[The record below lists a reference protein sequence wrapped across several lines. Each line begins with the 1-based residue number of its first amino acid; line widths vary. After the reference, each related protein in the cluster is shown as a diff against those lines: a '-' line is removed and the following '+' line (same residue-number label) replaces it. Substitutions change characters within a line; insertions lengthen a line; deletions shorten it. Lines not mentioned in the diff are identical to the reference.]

1 MKKIIFFILFTIY
14 FFKIKTQNV
23 EYDSISVDEF
33 VSKMNDVSY
42 KVNDYK
48 RIIKSLINSLNKFYI
63 FVNITKST
71 LLNFEAVD
79 LINELKSINVSKI
92 KNYYEFYN
100 TITNIISKSKDL
112 HLSFMFYNFLN
123 YSYLS
128 PIEFNVKTVNKT
140 NYLYFNISSIVK
152 KTYNPFS
159 PLLIIQLT
167 KKEGLKILKINDE
180 DPFDFIYKFYNKLL
194 RDDHAVFSLNLK
206 LISAGRIIFEFNK
219 EKYKNFT
226 ILLEDNSLI
235 KFDYKIIFPKKLKKE
250 FKIFY
255 EKEMKK
261 YFETSSFIPTIFELE
276 EKYNSIK
283 NSENRFLQN
292 TNWNIS
298 FENSLK
304 LKVDEKNKVNVIY
317 QSSFMF
323 TSLPNAKKFLEQMN
337 QILSSNKYP
346 IIVIE
351 SYNSGGYVDIAL
363 LLQKILNY
371 NLVSNRL
378 KVTLGPNKKLNN
390 IINKNMY
397 FYNTETCNTNNIMKS
412 KIYEDNFG
420 NNITH
425 YRTQF
430 YLLYNTKKLYEQINS
445 KTYERK
451 PTEIIIFTDGFS
463 YSATSVFIKDLH
475 ESGNAIIVGY
485 NGIPNEKRKKEKFNG
500 SQSPSM
506 VITNYSTNFL
516 LDDDIEI
523 LKYFNIYLAATFS
536 PSYNDKYQNNSL
548 LQIPR
553 EFTIELI
560 DERSSIYGSYD
571 DTRYDEFIEEGLRIF
586 KHYNHS
592 CNPNHTNLLYKSD
605 CQFEDKH
612 THGGYLCG
620 NNGNWSQI
628 CKPSYCDHGYYFDT
642 YLKKCKKD
650 QCYSTSILLIV
661 LIIIGAII
669 IVGILIYCFWNWN
682 KKRITNNDINGK
694 LLPNNNTNE

>member
-1 MKKIIFFILFTIY
+1 
-14 FFKIKTQNV
+14 
-23 EYDSISVDEF
+23 
-33 VSKMNDVSY
+33 MNDVSY

-112 HLSFMFYNFLN
+112 HLSLMFYNFLN

-152 KTYNPFS
+152 KAYNPFS

-261 YFETSSFIPTIFELE
+261 YFETSSFIPTIFEFE

-463 YSATSVFIKDLH
+463 YSATSLFIKDLY

-523 LKYFNIYLAATFS
+523 LKYFNIYLAAPFS

>member
-112 HLSFMFYNFLN
+112 HLSLMFYNFLN

-292 TNWNIS
+292 TNWNIT

-485 NGIPNEKRKKEKFNG
+485 NGIPNEKRKKEKFN
-500 SQSPSM
+500 SSHSPSM

-523 LKYFNIYLAATFS
+523 LKYFNIYLAAPFS

>member
-63 FVNITKST
+63 FVNITKSP
-71 LLNFEAVD
+71 LLNIESVD
-79 LINELKSINVSKI
+79 LINELQSINVSKI

-112 HLSFMFYNFLN
+112 HLSLMFYNFLN

-152 KTYNPFS
+152 KAYNPFS

-235 KFDYKIIFPKKLKKE
+235 KFDYKIIFPKKLKKD

-463 YSATSVFIKDLH
+463 YSATSLFIKDLY

>member
-1 MKKIIFFILFTIY
+1 MKKIIFFILLIICFY
-14 FFKIKTQNV
+14 KINSQNV
-23 EYDSISVDEF
+23 LYDSISVDEF
-33 VSKMNDVSY
+33 INKINDVSY
-42 KVNDYK
+42 DTEDYN
-48 RIIKSLINSLNKFYI
+48 RIIISLINSLTKYYI
-63 FVNITKST
+63 FVNITK
-71 LLNFEAVD
+71 NPPINIKAVD
-79 LINELKSINVSKI
+79 LINELKSINVSDI
-92 KNYYEFYN
+92 KDYLEFYN
-100 TITNIISKSKDL
+100 VIQNIMLKAKDL
-112 HLSFMFYNFLN
+112 HLMLIFSNLLVYN
-123 YSYLS
+123 YLS
-128 PIEFNVKTVNKT
+128 PVEFNVKTLNET
-140 NYLYFNISSIVK
+140 NYLYLKSSSMLKI
-152 KTYNPFS
+152 YNPFNKS
-159 PLLIIQLT
+159 LIKDIDE
-167 KKEGLKILKINDE
+167 KKGLKILKINNQ
-180 DPFDFIYKFYNKLL
+180 DPFDSIYNFYNQLL
-194 RDDHAVFSLNLK
+194 KDEHGSFSINLK
-206 LISAGRIIFEFNK
+206 LISAGNILFGFKK
-219 EKYKNFT
+219 ENFT
-226 ILLEDNSLI
+226 NFSILFEDNSTI
-235 KFDYKIIFPKKLKKE
+235 KFDYKMIFIKNVRKE

-255 EKEMKK
+255 EKEIKK
-261 YFETSSFIPTIFELE
+261 YYETSSFIPTIFELE

-292 TNWNIS
+292 TNWNIT

-323 TSLPNAKKFLEQMN
+323 TSLPNTKKFLEQMN

-463 YSATSVFIKDLH
+463 YSATSLFIKDLH

-536 PSYNDKYQNNSL
+536 PSYNDKYQNDSL

-661 LIIIGAII
+661 LIIIAAII

>member
-48 RIIKSLINSLNKFYI
+48 RIIKSIINSLNKFYI

-112 HLSFMFYNFLN
+112 HLSLMFYNFLN

-152 KTYNPFS
+152 KAYNPFS

-235 KFDYKIIFPKKLKKE
+235 KFDYKIIFPKKLKKD

-292 TNWNIS
+292 TNWNIT

-463 YSATSVFIKDLH
+463 YSATSLFIKDLY

-560 DERSSIYGSYD
+560 DERSTIYGSYD

>member
-48 RIIKSLINSLNKFYI
+48 RIIKSIINSLNKFYI

-112 HLSFMFYNFLN
+112 HLSLMFYNFLN

-323 TSLPNAKKFLEQMN
+323 TSLPNAKKFLDQMN

-463 YSATSVFIKDLH
+463 YSATSLFIKDLY

-560 DERSSIYGSYD
+560 DERSTIYGSYD

>member
-112 HLSFMFYNFLN
+112 HLSLMFYNFLN

-292 TNWNIS
+292 TNWNIT

-485 NGIPNEKRKKEKFNG
+485 NGIPNEKRKKEKFN
-500 SQSPSM
+500 SSHSPSM

>member
-292 TNWNIS
+292 TNWNIT

-463 YSATSVFIKDLH
+463 YSATSLFIKDLY

-560 DERSSIYGSYD
+560 DERSTIYGSYD

>member
-48 RIIKSLINSLNKFYI
+48 RIIKSIINSLNKFYI

-71 LLNFEAVD
+71 LLNIESVD
-79 LINELKSINVSKI
+79 LINELQSINVSKI

-100 TITNIISKSKDL
+100 TIINIISKSKDL

-292 TNWNIS
+292 TNWNIT

-536 PSYNDKYQNNSL
+536 PSYNDKYQNDSL

-560 DERSSIYGSYD
+560 DERSTIYGSYD

-661 LIIIGAII
+661 LIIIAAII

>member
-112 HLSFMFYNFLN
+112 HLSLMFYNFLN

-292 TNWNIS
+292 TNWNIT

-605 CQFEDKH
+605 CLFEDKH

>member
-63 FVNITKST
+63 FLNITKSP
-71 LLNFEAVD
+71 LLNIESVD
-79 LINELKSINVSKI
+79 LINELQSINVSKI

-112 HLSFMFYNFLN
+112 HLSLMFYNFLN

-463 YSATSVFIKDLH
+463 YSATSLFIKDLH

-536 PSYNDKYQNNSL
+536 PSYNDKYQNDSL